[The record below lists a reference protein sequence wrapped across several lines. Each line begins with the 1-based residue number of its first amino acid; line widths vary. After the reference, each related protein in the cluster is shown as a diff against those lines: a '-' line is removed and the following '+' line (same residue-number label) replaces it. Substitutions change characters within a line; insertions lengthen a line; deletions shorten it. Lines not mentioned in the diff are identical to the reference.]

1 ISNLLVKG
9 LPDQKNKFNKSIS
22 QLSRQNCLLRNL
34 PWIVASPVR
43 VFTTAKVA
51 FSYWQSAID
60 FMSNFRANINKFFK
74 GWVIRFIED
83 IIKTLRAGKSSSL
96 AIMSKDSL
104 NSELHSLERMAID
117 FGREKFKWNK
127 DKLSQVAQKVREGN
141 LTIVLK
147 VWEQEIEVII
157 CFIS

>member
-1 ISNLLVKG
+1 
-9 LPDQKNKFNKSIS
+9 
-22 QLSRQNCLLRNL
+22 
-34 PWIVASPVR
+34 
-43 VFTTAKVA
+43 
-51 FSYWQSAID
+51 
-60 FMSNFRANINKFFK
+60 MSNFRANINKFFK